1 MIKEGETKMKK
12 TIVLVIMVL
21 MLLAGFTT
29 AQAMHD
35 SEPNQQNL
43 MKSMQLKLQ
52 HMNELLGI
60 LSDRLSENMPED
72 QRKEIAAIMKEIS
85 QGMEDLADIIRSGK
99 VTEEQLE
106 RLNERLMELRMRID
120 KLFKPSVSAT

>member
-1 MIKEGETKMKK
+1 MKK
-12 TIVLVIMVL
+12 TIAPVIMVL

-29 AQAMHD
+29 AQAMHN

-43 MKSMQLKLQ
+43 MKSMRLKLQ

-120 KLFKPSVSAT
+120 KLFKPSASAT

>member
-1 MIKEGETKMKK
+1 MIKEEETKMKR
-12 TIVLVIMVL
+12 TIVLVIMVI

-29 AQAMHD
+29 AQAMHN
-35 SEPNQQNL
+35 SETNQQNL

-60 LSDRLSENMPED
+60 LSDRLSENVPED
-72 QRKEIAAIMKEIS
+72 QRKEIAAIMKELS

-120 KLFKPSVSAT
+120 KLFKPSASAT